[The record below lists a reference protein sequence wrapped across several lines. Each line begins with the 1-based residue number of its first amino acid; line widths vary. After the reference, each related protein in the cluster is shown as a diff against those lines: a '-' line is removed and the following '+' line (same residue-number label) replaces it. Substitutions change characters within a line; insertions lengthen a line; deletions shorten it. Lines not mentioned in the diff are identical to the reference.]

1 MKTSRFISL
10 LLCVVMIM
18 SLFTGLAGSA
28 SADDIIV
35 HEVQSGEIMLKI
47 CEKHGLNYYACKNAI
62 MQLNGFTSET
72 QLAKLSVGQKIK
84 LPASDSLAPTVS
96 STTSVVTSTTIG
108 GTTTTTT
115 TSYVGT
121 TATGGNVAFY
131 LTPYTVQAGD
141 TLAGICSKL
150 NSNYYYY
157 SPVILGV
164 NALANANYIRP
175 GQVLLIPTT
184 TASASGGYAVV
195 AHTVQNGETMTAICN
210 RYGIS
215 YQAMRTLVNG
225 VNRRDNMEKIYVGQ
239 TVYVPGTTAGVSAAA
254 TTVTTSGTATASTA
268 TTTSSSAVSTGAG
281 YSISFSDSRA
291 FASSNGQ
298 DYVNSAIA
306 GSEVSIWSSTK
317 AGYAVKGIEVIR
329 MDTGAVVPVDYN
341 YFTMPNANVY
351 VEVAYEKGLTI
362 QKEKALYGSF
372 DAVVYGSSASAA
384 FQGDEVSVI
393 AYPYSYY
400 SVASVSYQRSDRSTS
415 AVEVKPDKD
424 GNYKF
429 SMPSYPIL
437 LKVTFA
443 PTQYHKLASSTTI
456 GRGTV
461 QFKVGDDVVTRAEQ
475 GQVVTMTFVP
485 EKNWEFNTTDFEGNL
500 LTHMP
505 EKNSVASFQ
514 KINDTTYTFVMG
526 AKDILISGVQ
536 FLNRTEY
543 TISVDYQGG
552 TGTVYPAVIDQVTGN
567 INYNTNKA
575 KFGDTV
581 QVILL
586 PGNNYICDVEYMKA
600 NSLGNGNLLPWGMG
614 TTYFTMPDGNV
625 SLKTRFIM
633 DGSTHTYSNLAWNI
647 SPKLSG
653 RIDVF
658 AADGSIIDKAEPGDI
673 ITVSITPK
681 PNYNLNKVKVLDG
694 KDIWAVTLNGK
705 YLDDVPAA
713 SAFTFVNYD
722 PISRVYTYTFV
733 KSSGL
738 DVVNAVFASEYQN
751 VPVKFLQVVDGAETP
766 PDPQNPPVK
775 AIKDLMVNGAYV
787 ENGTNVVAG
796 DTVSFT
802 VVLQDGYEVVEVRKF
817 VRDGAALEVDGS
829 TSLLP
834 GGSNN
839 SYTYSYTVTAD
850 DIHRDAGTGSI
861 DGELVFEIRTQK
873 KAAYSY
879 AVQYTEP
886 RIEGKPAI
894 ELGAT
899 GYDISVY
906 QVGTTTAIGSPAGPK
921 AADIVDIPAKLVEE
935 DQAMIEIRIPA
946 DKNNATKNDLS
957 AQKTYKYAF
966 DKLLINGYEWD
977 SLEEKLIGTDRY
989 YIAHIIYPKDTANRL
1004 VTTEITYKLV
1014 SISDF
1019 LPAPLTDIKIDNTSL
1034 LAEGI
1039 FKPDLTSYTWA
1050 TSNLSGTPNLAEG
1063 IHSTDAECRVV
1074 INGSVY
1080 MDYGTH
1086 TPPTDPVKWREGPN
1100 TVEIYVRDA
1109 DKATAPDL
1117 QDNKYTVTVNCGLP
1131 AATLTKLDITTSA
1144 GGSVTGMAAFNPSI
1158 TDYVAHVDKEYLKVE
1173 SAAAGSADYI
1183 IEINGVSAAKNS
1195 SAETGASGILPLNP
1209 GPNTVRVKA
1218 FTDATPKTMADT
1230 DYSVTVYYD
1239 ASTASEL
1246 GKVDFVSGGGI
1257 IYGNPITVVPGQ
1269 LEYPLTITGWETS
1282 TFTATLPDPASRV
1295 ADIKI
1300 YVNGDLAAETTS
1312 AAHVFATPTP
1322 VTWKN
1327 GINTVLISVKEED
1340 KTETVYTVKVTC
1352 NLESSAFQS
1361 LTLDG
1366 EALPTEVGRTTCNTL
1381 AKKNTSEIVWSTA
1394 SGTGKGTYSIDDGP
1408 AISWSEPFSG
1418 ISVPWSKTTGN
1429 SIIIKL
1435 KEDNKSEISYT
1446 LNVDK
1451 KLLPSF
1457 PEDYLTIDGDTVTF
1471 SGPERDQA
1479 SYSTF
1484 GKTSTVKVR
1493 LTGDAADIEST
1504 RIEVNG
1510 VQLITPTPV
1519 YDSGTNISTYTYNDV
1534 TWAAGNNMMKV
1545 WVKYKDQVESV
1556 YFVTVNSTAGNLA
1569 LDNVSIKNLTGNFK
1583 DGASGL
1589 NLYGNTNE
1597 VTATAADPS
1606 AKVTINVYGSA
1617 AMTPVTGTSTAT
1629 VSGITWNTD
1638 GHESNRIDIT
1648 VDNDGY
1654 TKTWSIT
1661 GTYSGPTAP

>member
-1 MKTSRFISL
+1 MKTNRFISL

-317 AGYAVKGIEVIR
+317 AGYAVKSIEVIR
-329 MDTGAVVPVDYN
+329 MDTGALVPVDYN

-485 EKNWEFNTTDFEGNL
+485 EKNWEFNTADFEGNL

-536 FLNRTEY
+536 FLNRTTY
-543 TISVDYQGG
+543 SILVVNQSAWKGSIH
-552 TGTVYPAVIDQVTGN
+552 ANVIDQVTGN
-567 INYNTNKA
+567 ISYNTYTA

-581 QVILL
+581 QIKLL
-586 PGNNYICDVEYMKA
+586 PDPNYVGDVEYMKA
-600 NSLGNGNLLPWGMG
+600 NSFGNGNLLPWGSG
-614 TTYFTMPDGNV
+614 TTCFTMPDSDVHLNG
-625 SLKTRFIM
+625 RFIL
-633 DGSTHTYSNLAWNI
+633 DGSTHIYYNLNTNVTPTAT
-647 SPKLSG
+647 G
-653 RIDVF
+653 RIDLS
-658 AADGSIIDKAEPGDI
+658 AADGSVIETAQAGDI

-681 PNYNLNKVKVLDG
+681 PNYSLNKTKVIDG

-705 YLDDVPAA
+705 YTDDAPAT
-713 SAFTFVNYD
+713 SAFSFVGTDPVTRVSTF
-722 PISRVYTYTFV
+722 TFV
-733 KSSGL
+733 KSAGTDTISAL
-738 DVVNAVFASEYQN
+738 FASEYQN

-775 AIKDLMVNGAYV
+775 AIKDLMVNGNYV
-787 ENGTNVVAG
+787 ENGTNIVAG

-829 TSLLP
+829 TRILP

-861 DGELVFEIRTQK
+861 DSELVFEIRTQK

-894 ELGAT
+894 ELGAA

-1173 SAAAGSADYI
+1173 STAAGSADYI
-1183 IEINGVSAAKNS
+1183 IEINGVSAAKNNP
-1195 SAETGASGILPLNP
+1195 AETGVGGILLLNP

-1312 AAHVFATPTP
+1312 AAHFLATSAP

-1352 NLESSAFQS
+1352 NLEPSSIQS
-1361 LTLDG
+1361 LTIDG
-1366 EALPTEVGRTTCNTL
+1366 EAIPTANKTDYSVTV
-1381 AKKNTSEIVWSTA
+1381 KKNVSNIVWA
-1394 SGTGKGTYSIDDGP
+1394 SATGTGKGTYSIDGGP
-1408 AISWSEPFSG
+1408 EIAWTEPFTG
-1418 ISVPWSKTTGN
+1418 ISVPWAKDTGN
-1429 SIIIKL
+1429 KIVIKL
-1435 KEDNKSEISYT
+1435 KEDNKSEVTYT
-1446 LNVDK
+1446 LTVDK
-1451 KLLPSF
+1451 KIGLS
-1457 PEDYLTIDGDTVTF
+1457 EIADYVTIDGDTIVF
-1471 SGPERDQA
+1471 SSSGYA
-1479 SYSTF
+1479 SYSVI
-1484 GKTSTVKVR
+1484 GKKSNVVVR
-1493 LTGDAADIEST
+1493 IPGQYPADIENT
-1504 RIEVNG
+1504 WVEVNG

-1519 YDSGTNISTYTYNDV
+1519 YDSVTNISTFTYNNV
-1534 TWAAGNNMMKV
+1534 EWVAGANTMKV
-1545 WVKYKDQVESV
+1545 FVKDKDGILTN
-1556 YFVTVNSTAGNLA
+1556 FITNINSTAGNLT
-1569 LDNVSIKNLTGNFK
+1569 LDNVTIKNLTGNFK
-1583 DGASGL
+1583 DGASGV
-1589 NLYGNTNE
+1589 NLYDNTNE
-1597 VTATAADPS
+1597 VTATAADPN
-1606 AKVTINVYGSA
+1606 ATVTINVYGST
-1617 AMTPVTGTSTAT
+1617 AMTPVTGTPTAT
-1629 VSGITWNTD
+1629 VASITWNTD
-1638 GHESNRIDIT
+1638 GHESNRIDII